1 MGVFQEVN
9 QLYQQSMDM
18 AHRPIFD
25 AMHLALGDEAIET
38 LGHAAMRFENGME
51 LVAHEPFNSVT
62 SAAQWVGT
70 QVSDVIERLNAP
82 SQSLQRCYVPVETDR
97 PRINGS
103 VSVNFYGGNAS
114 YYPVFYQCNSMLF
127 FSAVSSCWQM
137 GIDPFLNPYMLM
149 QMLMML
155 MMQQNMMFMNPFLIP
170 QSFGIGIFLS
180 LNPGLRFL

>member
-1 MGVFQEVN
+1 MGVFQ
-9 QLYQQSMDM
+9 QFQSLVQPHVDPLVTSAFDWARGTMEHDLGTE
-18 AHRPIFD
+18 RTEEIFD
-25 AMHLALGDEAIET
+25 AAFRPYQFVENQMET
-38 LGHAAMRFENGME
+38 VVDGVG
-51 LVAHEPFNSVT
+51 

-70 QVSDVIERLNAP
+70 QVSDVIERLNAS
-82 SQSLQRCYVPVETDR
+82 SQSLPRCYVPVETDR

-155 MMQQNMMFMNPFLIP
+155 MMQQNMMFMNPFTFLFLGP
-170 QSFGIGIFLS
+170 QSFGIGVFLS
-180 LNPGLRFL
+180 